1 MFALFSFV
9 RFCFHVLL
17 CRPVP
22 ARTDSTHN
30 TPISPFL
37 LGVIGK
43 LPIPTPTGGPVL
55 TPDVLLDTHAQR
67 PCDILDDRV
76 SRYQLGEA
84 TN

>member
-22 ARTDSTHN
+22 TRTDSTHN
-30 TPISPFL
+30 TPISPFS

-55 TPDVLLDTHAQR
+55 TPSPGELVLLMWDVANIAR
-67 PCDILDDRV
+67 R
-76 SRYQLGEA
+76 
-84 TN
+84 